1 MRVPFIL
8 LSTLLAAVVSVAAIA
23 NPQPAALAQPVHQL
37 KQVTRR
43 ELAARAKYPEHFFDK
58 REAEPS
64 GEPGPE
70 NPCGTVPRRR
80 RGLEYDQVLAPY
92 EVVAFLKGRGQFTS
106 ENGTIYVGDHFT
118 HALKRGQDL
127 ASRWPAAHRVFK
139 KVKTVAGQSLL
150 RISVP
155 HYKRWKRTLTPGEV
169 FWLSPRTYLRHED
182 VDEIER
188 LLLEDPEF
196 VDVELNGIRITR
208 SFLEAA
214 LAY

>member
-64 GEPGPE
+64 GEPGPV

-106 ENGTIYVGDHFT
+106 CVEPASGSPRPDLTILTWMLSENGTIYVDDHFT

-169 FWLSPRTYLRHED
+169 FWLSPR
-182 VDEIER
+182 
-188 LLLEDPEF
+188 
-196 VDVELNGIRITR
+196 
-208 SFLEAA
+208 
-214 LAY
+214 